1 VTEKRLNHYKIVAK
15 IGEGG
20 MGEVYRAEDTRLGR
34 AVALKMLP
42 AETAATVER
51 LSRFQREAR
60 TVAALNHPNIVT
72 LFSVEQAGDVH
83 FLTMELVEGRG
94 LNELLPND
102 GFPIEAF
109 CAIALPIADALAAA
123 HDRGIVHRD
132 LKPANV
138 MVTDEGM
145 RVKVLDFGLA
155 KLTGADEPSDDTEM
169 VTRTAVTRAGSIL
182 GTPHYMSPEQARGEA
197 CDHRSDLFSFGVM
210 LYEMATGE
218 RPFKGRNSIEL
229 LSSVLR
235 DPVPSV
241 YEINPGLPRGL
252 GSIIERCLEKA
263 PVARYQAASE
273 IRDELRALRHG
284 DAGSAKLTAAPADS
298 DSGIRSGSPEA
309 PWIAVLPLERPAG
322 DPDLAGFAD
331 GLTDDITTGLSR
343 FSYLLV
349 ISKNSMRKL
358 EGKSIDTRRVG
369 EELGARYVIEG
380 SVRKGG
386 ERIRV
391 GIQAVDARTGTHL
404 WAETFDR
411 NLAEAEIFDVQ
422 DEITDRVVATI
433 ASPNGVLARSMAAPT
448 DEKKPE
454 ELTPYEAVLR
464 FFLYQQR
471 VSAEDHLPA
480 RAALERAVELEPGY
494 ADAWACLSTVL
505 LDEDRHHFNPRP
517 GALDAALRA
526 AQRAVDAD
534 AANQLAHHSLA
545 VAHYYRRE
553 LNAFRSAAEHAI
565 NLNRR
570 DSHTLALMGILTGYS
585 GDWER
590 GIELTH
596 EAMRLNP
603 HHPGWY
609 WFTTFFNHYHKGRYA
624 EALSIA
630 QKINMP
636 EYFATHYATA
646 IAQAQLGNLPGAE
659 EAIREAKR
667 LWPDFERGILGGHL
681 DKWMFPQPDLIE
693 HIVAGL
699 ELTGL
704 DVRGS
709 AAAEPSSSE
718 PEPPDTVRS
727 AARAVF
733 VGRDD
738 ERARLDEML
747 DSARKGRGGLVLL
760 GGEPGVGKTRL
771 ASEILEDG
779 RERGMLALAG
789 HAYEDETAPFV
800 MSSEIL
806 EEMVR
811 QLPEGALRGMLGNNA
826 AEISRLLPELRTIYT
841 DIPEPADVPPE
852 QQQRHLFKNVLEFLS
867 RSSAARPMVMLLDD
881 LHWADESSLRLLDHI
896 AARLGEL
903 PILMVGTYRDV
914 EADIGKPF
922 ARSMATLVRQR
933 LVERIQIDPFDEN
946 SVAGVL
952 SALGGSEPPP
962 VLAQAIHAATEGNV
976 FFIEETFHHLS
987 EEGRL
992 FDEQGNWLTA
1002 IDVDRLDVPEGV
1014 RLVTARRLERLSK
1027 PTRRVLSVAAVMG
1040 LRFPLQLLE
1049 VAAPDGDAVVDS
1061 VEEAE
1066 SAYLLKP
1073 ATSGRELRYEFVH
1086 TLARQTLLGELSP
1099 LRQQRMHL
1107 AIADAIER
1115 LDTHKAHRHAADL
1128 AHHLVEAG
1136 ASADPGRTLLWLRT
1150 AGENA
1155 VKASAPEEAVRY
1167 FDTALGLIADGRG
1180 EERAELLHRRG
1191 SARLSLGHREEFVAD
1206 LQAAFDGFE
1215 ATGTGDKAA
1224 AVASELSHM
1233 LIWNGRSS
1241 EARELADRAL
1251 ALVPEGDP
1259 ASGCRVLTAQGLAFT
1274 MAGHAADAETAHT
1287 EAVRLARTLD
1297 APALLG
1303 EALLN
1308 HALDRWQRLDGATME
1323 PLAREAASI
1332 HRELNQEWKLAHCLW
1347 MLQAGLVFQG
1357 RFDEAEKINDELR
1370 PLARRNEDVG
1380 SLGCSALMNCT
1391 IQQARGNLAE
1401 SSEHIRRSI
1410 ELFEEGGFPWGV
1422 FSEGHYS
1429 VNALLV
1435 GDEEKARVAFEI
1447 AGANRIPGVSWSG
1460 CETCYWLSGKA
1471 HLGDTD
1477 VFESYETLRSEL
1489 RPAGEAVPSGAV
1501 QLLEG
1506 CIEAL
1511 VVSGHHDE
1519 AATLYPAMK
1528 DFLDRGLGVVAFTY
1542 GLHER
1547 FAGMAAAAGHDH
1559 DAAETHYKKALE
1571 LAERLPHRVDQARV
1585 RYWYARMLLDRAGA
1599 ADVVRAEKMLA
1610 EARPLAE
1617 SMGLEGLLGSID
1629 RLRAGSGITSSIEI
1643 DSRRTVAV
1651 LPFPLLAGAAEDDF
1665 LSVALAEAVSHG
1677 LSRNT
1682 ELVVR
1687 PTSAVMRYAAGKAD
1701 PLTVARELNV
1711 QIVVEGSIQRLGPQ
1725 VRVQVQAWEPVRSET
1740 LLSRRID
1747 GQMAELF
1754 ALQDRLADTL
1764 ADGMGLQRSGPSA
1777 AEPPTT
1783 NPRAYEL
1790 YLRASER
1797 LLLYTKEGARA
1808 AIEQLNTV
1816 VELDPQFTAAWARL
1830 SSAAVTMAVLFEPDP
1845 RWYARAESAVGQT
1858 LKLDP
1863 GNAEA
1868 WAARGRILW
1877 SPDRGFRHA
1886 EALRCFGKT
1895 HSLHCHPHEGPLWE
1909 GVILLHI
1916 GLHEEARARLQE
1928 AQEEQP
1934 DDLIALLSL
1943 GETAHFEGNHV
1954 LAQELYERTL
1964 AHDPSHVYGN
1974 MFVQAGLLYLDQ
1986 LDSAERGLTKARE
1999 IVGEDSL
2006 LRSAEA
2012 LLWAKRGETNR
2023 VEECVEKAVG
2033 NLQSLSHAHHTRH
2046 YVAAALAT
2054 AGQPERAIEQLRLA
2068 AETGLPNYPLFLVD
2082 PHFKS
2087 LKTRPD
2093 FKAFLAGLK
2102 PGWEAFRSEF
2112 GRGGD

>member
-1 VTEKRLNHYKIVAK
+1 VTQRRLNHYKITAK

-34 AVALKMLP
+34 DVALKMLP

-83 FLTMELVEGRG
+83 FLTMELVEGKG
-94 LNELLPND
+94 LNELLPDD
-102 GFPIEAF
+102 GFPLETF
-109 CAIALPIADALAAA
+109 FDLALPVADALTTA
-123 HDRGIVHRD
+123 HDGGIVHRD

-138 MVTDEGM
+138 MVSDEGM

-155 KLTGADEPSDDTEM
+155 KLAEAEDPAGDTEM
-169 VTRTAVTRAGSIL
+169 ATRTAVTQVGSIL

-218 RPFKGRNSIEL
+218 RPFKGRSSIEL
-229 LSSVLR
+229 LSSVLK
-235 DPVPSV
+235 DSVPSV
-241 YEINPGLPRGL
+241 YEIKPGLPPGL
-252 GSIIERCLEKA
+252 GTIIERCLEKA
-263 PVARYQAASE
+263 PAARYQTAGE
-273 IRDELRALRHG
+273 IRDDLHALRAG
-284 DAGSAKLTAAPADS
+284 GGGPAKVTVTPADS
-298 DSGIRSGSPEA
+298 DSGIRTGSPEA

-322 DPDLAGFAD
+322 DPDLDGFAD
-331 GLTDDITTGLSR
+331 GLADDITTGLSR

-358 EGKSIDTRRVG
+358 DGKRIDTRRVG
-369 EELGARYVIEG
+369 KELGARYVVEG

-386 ERIRV
+386 ARIRV
-391 GIQAVDARTGTHL
+391 SIQAVDARTGTHL
-404 WAETFDR
+404 WVETFDR
-411 NLAEAEIFDVQ
+411 NLAEADIFDVQ

-433 ASPNGVLARSMAAPT
+433 ASPHGVLARSMAAPT
-448 DEKKPE
+448 DSKTPE

-517 GALDAALRA
+517 GALDAALKA

-570 DSHTLALMGILTGYS
+570 DSHTLALMGILTGYC

-596 EAMRLNP
+596 EAMKLNP

-609 WFTTFFNHYHKGRYA
+609 WFATFFNEYHQGRYA
-624 EALSIA
+624 EALAVA

-636 EYFATHYATA
+636 DYFATHYATA
-646 IAQAQLGNLPGAE
+646 VAQAQLGNLSGAE
-659 EAIREAKR
+659 EAVREAKR
-667 LWPDFERGILGGHL
+667 LWPEFEQGILSGHL

-709 AAAEPSSSE
+709 ATAEESTTPPGSSG
-718 PEPPDTVRS
+718 PVFK
-727 AARAVF
+727 RAVL
-733 VGRDD
+733 VGRAD

-811 QLPEGALRGMLGNNA
+811 QLPKGALRKMLGSNA
-826 AEISRLLPELRTIYT
+826 AEISRLLPELRTIYP

-867 RSSAARPMVMLLDD
+867 RGSAEKPMVMLLDD
-881 LHWADESSLRLLDHI
+881 LHWADESSLRLLDYI

-922 ARSMATLVRQR
+922 ARSMSTLVRQR
-933 LVERIQIDPFDEN
+933 LVERIQVDPFDEA

-952 SALGGSEPPP
+952 SVLGGADPPAAL
-962 VLAQAIHAATEGNV
+962 VHAIHEATEGNV
-976 FFIEETFHHLS
+976 FFIEETFRHLE

-992 FDEQGNWLTA
+992 FDEHGKWLTE

-1014 RLVTARRLERLSK
+1014 RLVTARRLERLSE
-1027 PTRRVLSVAAVMG
+1027 PTRKVLSVAAVMG

-1049 VAAPDGDAVVDS
+1049 VTAPDGDSVIDA
-1061 VEEAE
+1061 VEEAQA
-1066 SAYLLKP
+1066 AYLLKP
-1073 ATSGRELRYEFVH
+1073 AASGRELRYEFVH
-1086 TLARQTLLGELSP
+1086 ALARQTLLGELSP
-1099 LRQQRMHL
+1099 PRQQRMHL

-1115 LDTHKAHRHAADL
+1115 LDASKAHRHAADL

-1136 ASADPGRTLLWLRT
+1136 VSADPDRTLRWLRA
-1150 AGENA
+1150 AGESA

-1167 FDTALGLIADGRG
+1167 FDTALVLAGDD
-1180 EERAELLHRRG
+1180 RAETRADLLHRRG
-1191 SARLSLGHREEFVAD
+1191 SARLSLGHRKEFVAD
-1206 LQAAFDGFE
+1206 LQVAFDGFE
-1215 ATGTGDKAA
+1215 SAGVGDKAA

-1233 LIWNGRSS
+1233 LIWNGRSQ
-1241 EARELADRAL
+1241 EASELAERAL
-1251 ALVPEGDP
+1251 ALVSEGDST
-1259 ASGCRVLTAQGLAFT
+1259 SGCRVLTAQGLAHT
-1274 MAGHAADAETAHT
+1274 MAGQAADAETAHT

-1297 APALLG
+1297 TPALLG

-1308 HALDRWQRLDGATME
+1308 YALDRWQRLDGTTME
-1323 PLAREAASI
+1323 PAAREAASI

-1357 RFDEAEKINDELR
+1357 RFDEAEKINDELW

-1380 SLGCSALMNCT
+1380 SLGCSELMNCT
-1391 IQQARGNLAE
+1391 IQQARGNLDE
-1401 SSEHIRRSI
+1401 SSSHMRRSI
-1410 ELFEEGGFPWGV
+1410 EMFEEGGFPWGV

-1435 GDEEKARVAFEI
+1435 GDDERARTAFEI

-1471 HLGDTD
+1471 HLGDTN
-1477 VFESYETLRSEL
+1477 VLEAYETLRGSL

-1511 VVSGHHDE
+1511 VVSGHDEE
-1519 AATLYPAMK
+1519 AAALYPAMK
-1528 DFLDRGLGVVAFTY
+1528 DFLDRGLGVAAFTY

-1547 FAGMAAAAGHDH
+1547 FAGMAAAAGRDW
-1559 DAAETHYKKALE
+1559 DAAEAHYAKALE

-1585 RYWYARMLLDRAGA
+1585 RYWHARMLLL
-1599 ADVVRAEKMLA
+1599 RAEASDVARAETLLA
-1610 EARPLAE
+1610 DARALAE
-1617 SMGLEGLLGSID
+1617 SMGLAGLLASIGS
-1629 RLRAGSGITSSIEI
+1629 LFPVAAPALHVEV

-1651 LPFPLLAGAAEDDF
+1651 LPFPLLAGDAEDEF
-1665 LSVALAEAVSHG
+1665 LSVALAEAVAHG
-1677 LSRNT
+1677 LSRNP
-1682 ELVVR
+1682 ELAVR

-1701 PLTVARELNV
+1701 PLAVARELNV

-1725 VRVQVQAWEPVRSET
+1725 VRVQVQAWEAARAAT
-1740 LLSRRID
+1740 FLSRKLD
-1747 GQMAELF
+1747 GRMAELF
-1754 ALQDRLADTL
+1754 DLQDRLADML
-1764 ADGMGLQRSGPSA
+1764 EEGMGLDKDAGSTSGRPPS
-1777 AEPPTT
+1777 
-1783 NPRAYEL
+1783 NPQAYEL
-1790 YLRASER
+1790 YMRASER
-1797 LLLYTKEGARA
+1797 LLRYTKRGTRD
-1808 AIEQLNTV
+1808 AIEMFRSAVQL
-1816 VELDPQFTAAWARL
+1816 DAGFAAAWGRL
-1830 SSAAVTMAVLFEPDP
+1830 ASAAVTMAVLFDPDP
-1845 RWYARAESAVGQT
+1845 RWNREAEAAVDRT

-1868 WAARGRILW
+1868 WSARGRVLW
-1877 SPDRGFRHA
+1877 SPERGFRHA
-1886 EALRCFGKT
+1886 DALRCFGKT
-1895 HSLHCHPHEGPLWE
+1895 HGLASRPHDGPLWE
-1909 GVILLHI
+1909 GVVLLHI
-1916 GLHEEARARLQE
+1916 GLHAEARACLQE
-1928 AQEEQP
+1928 ALEEQP

-1943 GETAHFEGNHV
+1943 GETEHFEGNHE
-1954 LAQELYERTL
+1954 LAQELYQQTLER
-1964 AHDPSHVYGN
+1964 DPSHVYGN
-1974 MFVQAGLLYLDQ
+1974 MFVQAGLLYLDE
-1986 LDSAERGLTKARE
+1986 LDKAERGLTKARE

-2006 LRSAEA
+2006 LRSADA
-2012 LLWAKRGETNR
+2012 LLWAKRGETDR
-2023 VEECVEKAVG
+2023 ADECVDLAMG

-2054 AGQPERAIEQLRLA
+2054 MGQPERAVEQMRLA
-2068 AETGLPNYPLFLVD
+2068 AETGLPNYPLFLGD
-2082 PHFKS
+2082 RHFESLRGRQDFRTLLAELKS
-2087 LKTRPD
+2087 
-2093 FKAFLAGLK
+2093 
-2102 PGWEAFRSEF
+2102 GWEAFRNEF
-2112 GRGGD
+2112 SR